1 MSVPQLPGDV
11 ISPST
16 HMNNTNAGLF
26 VNSDAQQQAGAAAAF
41 GMQPDGSGSNQH
53 LGSMPDQQQH
63 DAGHSSMQ
71 MHPAAASGGDY
82 GRSSDMLAGL
92 GGLHEH
98 DPLHPDTDHLSS
110 HPLMLTTADSLLS
123 QGSTDLCGLGDGFD
137 VEGEAQQ
144 QHHHHAGGSSF
155 GTAAAATRISIDMQ
169 DVLNPGAGLPGVSSG
184 SPQLHAGS
192 HSPGLSHFGGSGHTA
207 SMQHGGEA
215 QYTADSL
222 KSQQQQNGTHY
233 AQQQQ
238 HIQQQHTQQQQQQQQ
253 YQRQSSQAQQR
264 QGGYSGSARAS
275 SSAAAAAAAAAGGGG
290 EAPAQPV
297 FRSQYRG
304 VSYDKKKRKWRVQIK
319 VAALGKSGGFCRP
332 EGFVFG
338 GLARECRALCLHV
351 VCA

>member
-1 MSVPQLPGDV
+1 MN
-11 ISPST
+11 
-16 HMNNTNAGLF
+16 NNTNTGLF
-26 VNSDAQQQAGAAAAF
+26 VNSSEPGGLAQQPAGAAAAF
-41 GMQPDGSGSNQH
+41 GMQPEDGSGSNQH
-53 LGSMPDQQQH
+53 LASMPDQQQH
-63 DAGHSSMQ
+63 DGGHSSM
-71 MHPAAASGGDY
+71 MHPAAAPDGGY
-82 GRSSDMLAGL
+82 GRSDMLAGL

-98 DPLHPDTDHLSS
+98 DPLHPDTNHLSS

-137 VEGEAQQ
+137 VDGEAQQ
-144 QHHHHAGGSSF
+144 HHHAGGSSF

-169 DVLNPGAGLPGVSSG
+169 DVLNPGAGLPGVHSG

-207 SMQHGGEA
+207 NMQHGGEA
-215 QYTADSL
+215 YTADSL

-233 AQQQQ
+233 GSLAQPQQQQQ
-238 HIQQQHTQQQQQQQQ
+238 HKQQQQQQQQ
-253 YQRQSSQAQQR
+253 PQQRQSSQAQQR
-264 QGGYSGSARAS
+264 QGYSGSARAS

-319 VAALGKSGGFCRP
+319 VAALGKSGGW
-332 EGFVFG
+332 
-338 GLARECRALCLHV
+338 AA
-351 VCA
+351 

>member
-1 MSVPQLPGDV
+1 MSVSQPPGDV

-16 HMNNTNAGLF
+16 HMNNNTNAGLF
-26 VNSDAQQQAGAAAAF
+26 VYSEPGGLTQQQAGVSAAF
-41 GMQPDGSGSNQH
+41 GMQPEDGSGSNQH
-53 LGSMPDQQQH
+53 LVSMPDQQQH
-63 DAGHSSMQ
+63 DAGHSSM
-71 MHPAAASGGDY
+71 MHPAAAPGGSY
-82 GRSSDMLAGL
+82 GRSDMLAGL
-92 GGLHEH
+92 GGLHEQ

-144 QHHHHAGGSSF
+144 QHHAGGSSF

-169 DVLNPGAGLPGVSSG
+169 DVLNPGAGLPGVHSG

-215 QYTADSL
+215 YTAESL
-222 KSQQQQNGTHY
+222 KSQQQQNGAHY
-233 AQQQQ
+233 GSLAPPPQ
-238 HIQQQHTQQQQQQQQ
+238 QQQHTQQQQQQQ
-253 YQRQSSQAQQR
+253 RQSSQAQQR
-264 QGGYSGSARAS
+264 QGYSGSARAS

-319 VAALGKSGGFCRP
+319 VAALGKSGGWT
-332 EGFVFG
+332 
-338 GLARECRALCLHV
+338 A
-351 VCA
+351 